1 MSELIEEWR
10 PILQQCDG
18 NRPIWGVF
26 QNCTNVRHADQ
37 RSMDRSGNRTV
48 SKMKKINSEWV
59 IEEKKNK
66 LSKATVK
73 IDFNL
78 APGLNSLGKGKIRI
92 LFFRIFLWDFHFYF
106 WNLF

>member
-1 MSELIEEWR
+1 
-10 PILQQCDG
+10 
-18 NRPIWGVF
+18 
-26 QNCTNVRHADQ
+26 
-37 RSMDRSGNRTV
+37 MDPRTV
-48 SKMKKINSEWV
+48 SGKIRNKKKINSEWV

-92 LFFRIFLWDFHFYF
+92 KRFLRIFNFWRFFSKKFYGF
-106 WNLF
+106 LTFFNRECN

>member
-1 MSELIEEWR
+1 M
-10 PILQQCDG
+10 
-18 NRPIWGVF
+18 
-26 QNCTNVRHADQ
+26 
-37 RSMDRSGNRTV
+37 
-48 SKMKKINSEWV
+48 

-92 LFFRIFLWDFHFYF
+92 IFFRDFFQINF
-106 WNLF
+106 MVTFFTENVIEEFSDNFVTAFKTEAEKRAKIKSFEIPLK